1 MNRILVVNGDD
12 TAIRLLYTDEL
23 TEEGY
28 EVITRE
34 GGSGLMELIEKKRP
48 DLVVL
53 DMSPGEGEGLS
64 LCQDIR
70 NAYDDLPVILSTVYA
85 AAGSNA
91 TWMADKPCTGRS
103 SDFNELK
110 LAIRKAVEGRE
121 RFCRRPMANSD
132 MEGQGD
138 SLQGRA

>member
-28 EVITRE
+28 DVITRE
-34 GGSGLMELIEKKRP
+34 DASGLMELIEKKRP
-48 DLVVL
+48 DLVVV

-64 LCQDIR
+64 LCQGIR

-85 AAGSNA
+85 TAGSNA
-91 TWMADKPCTGRS
+91 TRMAEKPWIGRS

-110 LAIRKAVEGRE
+110 LAIRQAVEGRE
-121 RFCRRPMANSD
+121 RFSRGALANSD
-132 MEGQGD
+132 AEGWGD

>member
-1 MNRILVVNGDD
+1 MNRILVVNDDD

-34 GGSGLMELIEKKRP
+34 GDIGLMELIEKKRP

-53 DMSPGEGEGLS
+53 DMPAGEGEDMR
-64 LCQDIR
+64 LCRNIR
-70 NAYDDLPVILSTVYA
+70 SVYDDLPVILSTVYA
-85 AAGSNA
+85 AAGPDVTSMTA
-91 TWMADKPCTGRS
+91 EPYVCRS

-110 LAIRKAVEGRE
+110 IAIRRAVEDRE
-121 RFCRRPMANSD
+121 TLCV
-132 MEGQGD
+132 EGQV
-138 SLQGRA
+138 Q

>member
-1 MNRILVVNGDD
+1 MNRILVVNDDD

-28 EVITRE
+28 EVITKE
-34 GGSGLMELIEKKRP
+34 GGPGLMELIEKKRP

-53 DMSPGEGEGLS
+53 DMSPGENDGLS

-70 NAYDDLPVILSTVYA
+70 SAYDDLPVILSTIYA
-85 AAGSNA
+85 AARPHVNP
-91 TWMADKPCTGRS
+91 MAAEPCICRS

-110 LAIRKAVEGRE
+110 MAIREAVKGRE
-121 RFCRRPMANSD
+121 RCSPGAIFND
-132 MEGQGD
+132 GVQGQVD
-138 SLQGRA
+138 PLHDRI

>member
-53 DMSPGEGEGLS
+53 DMPLGEGEGLS

-85 AAGSNA
+85 AAGPEGKSMTA
-91 TWMADKPCTGRS
+91 EPCVCRS

-110 LAIRKAVEGRE
+110 LAIRRAVEGRE
-121 RFCRRPMANSD
+121 RWPAGAMFTD
-132 MEGQGD
+132 DVQGHGD

>member
-1 MNRILVVNGDD
+1 MNRILVVNDDD

-28 EVITRE
+28 EVVTRE

-53 DMSPGEGEGLS
+53 DMSPGENDGLS

-70 NAYDDLPVILSTVYA
+70 SVYDDLPVILSTVYA
-85 AAGSNA
+85 AASPGVNA
-91 TWMADKPCTGRS
+91 SAAVPFVCRSADL
-103 SDFNELK
+103 NELK
-110 LAIRKAVEGRE
+110 IAIRRAVEGRE
-121 RFCRRPMANSD
+121 RCLPATMFNEDVGGRADP
-132 MEGQGD
+132 
-138 SLQGRA
+138 LQGRV